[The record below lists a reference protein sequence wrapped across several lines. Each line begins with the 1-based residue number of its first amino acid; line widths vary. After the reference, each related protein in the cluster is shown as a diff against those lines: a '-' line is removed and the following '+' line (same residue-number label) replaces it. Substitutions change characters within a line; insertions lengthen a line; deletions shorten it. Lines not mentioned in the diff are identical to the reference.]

1 MKTFNNEQ
9 ILKLQTGV
17 TDLLT
22 AIGDDPDRSGVIET
36 PERVVKAH
44 AEIFAHTGET
54 QFSDYKLFDTTQD
67 ADMVVVEGI
76 PFYSMC
82 EHHLLPFF
90 GTVDVAYVPDGEIIG
105 LSKVPRLVDWASRRP
120 SVQEN
125 LTHLIADEMQRIV
138 HPKGLA
144 VNVTAR
150 HMCMEMR
157 GINQPG
163 TQTNTSIYRDLLK
176 TDTFLRD
183 SFARRVS
190 QR

>member
-17 TDLLT
+17 TDLLA

-67 ADMVVVEGI
+67 ADMVIVEGI

>member
-17 TDLLT
+17 TDLLS

-125 LTHLIADEMQRIV
+125 LTRLIADEMQRIV

>member
-17 TDLLT
+17 TDLLA

-176 TDTFLRD
+176 TDNFLRD

>member
-17 TDLLT
+17 TDLLS

-90 GTVDVAYVPDGEIIG
+90 GTVDVAYVPDGEIIW

>member
-17 TDLLT
+17 TDLLA
-22 AIGDDPDRSGVIET
+22 AIGDDPNRSGVIET

-82 EHHLLPFF
+82 EHHMLPFF

-105 LSKVPRLVDWASRRP
+105 LSKIPRLVDWASRRP

-176 TDTFLRD
+176 TDTLLRD

>member
-17 TDLLT
+17 TDLLA

-67 ADMVVVEGI
+67 ADIVVVEGI

>member
-9 ILKLQTGV
+9 ILKLQPGV
-17 TDLLT
+17 TDLLA

>member
-17 TDLLT
+17 TDLLA

-125 LTHLIADEMQRIV
+125 LTYLIADEMQRIV

>member
-1 MKTFNNEQ
+1 MKTFNNQQ

-17 TDLLT
+17 TDLLA